1 MTPATP
7 APECAPPDRESLLP
21 CPCCDGVARF
31 DRVPDDEDDQ
41 NSGGE
46 YVECG
51 SCGLT
56 TSLRFACGDEVRPLL
71 AEAWNRRATA
81 HPPQPV
87 DAEIVEAVRRA
98 SLVFKPESAT
108 YRNIMRALAILR
120 GAPQDA
126 RDAEGG

>member
-1 MTPATP
+1 
-7 APECAPPDRESLLP
+7 
-21 CPCCDGVARF
+21 VARF

-41 NSGGE
+41 NSGDE

-71 AEAWNRRATA
+71 AEAWNRRVAPA

-87 DAEIVEAVRRA
+87 DPKVVEAVRVA
-98 SLVFKPESAT
+98 SSLNWAPR
-108 YRNIMRALAILR
+108 YRILLMRAVAILR
-120 GAPQDA
+120 GEPDPA
-126 RDAEGG
+126 GGVK

>member
-71 AEAWNRRATA
+71 AEAWNRRVAPA

-87 DAEIVEAVRRA
+87 DAEVVEAVRVA
-98 SLVFKPESAT
+98 SSLNWAPR
-108 YRNIMRALAILR
+108 YRSLLMRALAILR
-120 GAPQDA
+120 GEPDPA
-126 RDAEGG
+126 GG